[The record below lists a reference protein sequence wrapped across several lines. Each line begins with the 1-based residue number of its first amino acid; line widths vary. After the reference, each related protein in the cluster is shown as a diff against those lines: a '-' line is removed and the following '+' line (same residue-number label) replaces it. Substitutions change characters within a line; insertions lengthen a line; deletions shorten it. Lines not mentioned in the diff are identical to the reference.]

1 MNRHTRE
8 LALKKM
14 NECGESKKYA
24 VGGSAKIRKG
34 VSNKSGKAL
43 KEKK

>member
-1 MNRHTRE
+1 MNRQKRV

-14 NECGESKKYA
+14 NECRESKKYA
-24 VGGSAKIRKG
+24 AGGSAKIRKG
-34 VSNKSGKAL
+34 VCNKSGKTL

>member
-14 NECGESKKYA
+14 KECRKPEKYA
-24 VGGSAKIRKG
+24 AGGSAKIRKG
-34 VSNKSGKAL
+34 VCNKSGKVL
-43 KEKK
+43 REKK